1 MRRSR
6 MRLGLAAA
14 GIAVA
19 ACASSGAAT
28 AAAEQPEPR
37 VAVVL
42 DVGGCPDTDT
52 LRLCE
57 GVKRAMRRTG
67 VQARIVSPTFR
78 ENLADFLALIARQR
92 YEAVIL
98 FGLYYDPQVSAVA
111 RRYPNVPFIV
121 MDAPRAEVPKA
132 PPNVQGEVLQ
142 TREAAFLAG
151 WLAAKLEQ
159 QRPGPDVVGAVAGM
173 RVPGVTTFLDGFVA
187 GARRAAPGVKVLVD
201 YSKDWVD
208 SAKCAA
214 LARRQIA
221 RGAGTVF
228 NVAGACGL
236 GTMQAAADA
245 GIWAIGVDSD
255 QSFLGP
261 HVLTSVLKSF
271 EAGFVDVFNRIKT
284 GTLRTG
290 RDTTLTMRDGAA
302 GLGRISPRVPHDL
315 VTHLRRLQRQIITG
329 KLRVSAPRSSD
340 EG

>member
-1 MRRSR
+1 

-19 ACASSGAAT
+19 AACGTSAAPMAASRPDT
-28 AAAEQPEPR
+28 R

-52 LRLCE
+52 LELCE
-57 GVKRAMRRTG
+57 GIRHAIRRTG
-67 VQARIVSPTFR
+67 VEARILTPTFR
-78 ENLADFLALIARQR
+78 DDLGDFLGLIARQG
-92 YEAVIL
+92 YDAVVV
-98 FGLYYDPQVSAVA
+98 FGLYYDPRVSAAA

-121 MDAPRAEVPKA
+121 MDAPRADVPNA
-132 PPNVQGEVLQ
+132 PPNLQGEVLQ

-159 QRPGPDVVGAVAGM
+159 RRPGPDVIGAVGGLKA
-173 RVPGVTTFLDGFVA
+173 PGVTTFMDGFAA
-187 GARRAAPGVKVLVD
+187 GARRAAPHVRLLVD
-201 YSKDWVD
+201 YSRDWVD
-208 SAKCAA
+208 QAKCAA

-271 EAGFVDVFNRIKT
+271 EAGFVDVFDRVKT

-290 RDTTLTMRDGAA
+290 RDVVLTMRDGAA
-302 GLGRISPRVPHDL
+302 GLGKISPRVPRSL
-315 VTHLRRLQRQIITG
+315 VAQVRHLERRIVAGELLVPG
-329 KLRVSAPRSSD
+329 PRSSN
-340 EG
+340 GG